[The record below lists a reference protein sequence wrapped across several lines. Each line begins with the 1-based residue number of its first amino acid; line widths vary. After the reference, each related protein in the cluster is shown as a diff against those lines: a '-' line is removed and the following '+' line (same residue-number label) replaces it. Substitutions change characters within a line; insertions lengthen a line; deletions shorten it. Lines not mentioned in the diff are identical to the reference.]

1 MPRLWPAFLG
11 GLAALFAAFQFGYLC
26 SRSEIGDLQADLY
39 NARQREEQ
47 LRGRIAGV
55 EGEGAEPGVAPA
67 TPVEPAGPDPATQK
81 LEETVA
87 KLRQEV
93 ESAERARDA
102 ARRERET
109 ARREQRK
116 LASEKKRLEGELAQ
130 LRKRIRTAQAAPK
143 PAAPTVSSRAAPPP
157 PAKQAAAASGCPPLE
172 RPEFAILEAATP
184 LARLGGRLRLEVE
197 EQGSLLALRVGA
209 SRYVLGEPP
218 QRFSYDCGGTDYV
231 ISVCE
236 VERTPLAVAGR
247 ITPAD
252 AWQDACTR

>member
-11 GLAALFAAFQFGYLC
+11 GVAALFAAFQFGYLC

-39 NARQREEQ
+39 NARQREQALSGRVAALEAQGGAPAPERVEQ
-47 LRGRIAGV
+47 AQP
-55 EGEGAEPGVAPA
+55 AEP
-67 TPVEPAGPDPATQK
+67 DPPTQE
-81 LEETVA
+81 LEQTVA
-87 KLRQEV
+87 RLERDV
-93 ESAERARDA
+93 EAAERGRDA
-102 ARRERET
+102 ARREREA

-116 LASEKKRLEGELAQ
+116 LASEKTRLEGELAR
-130 LRKRIRTAQAAPK
+130 LREQVRAAQSAPK
-143 PAAPTVSSRAAPPP
+143 PPAPKVAARAVSPP
-157 PAKQAAAASGCPPLE
+157 PAKQAATSACPPLE

-197 EQGSLLALRVGA
+197 EQDSLLALRVGA